1 VIGAKGTLRGLAL
14 VAATALLAMP
24 IGLAPANAEPDY
36 PPSFYAIQAS
46 SFTAKVHTALNF
58 TAQTYKKNSDVSVN
72 VTVSGDEV
80 GSQSVSADRKG
91 IAHAKVTFDKVGT
104 NVVTMSGT
112 SDTGA
117 PLALSANITVT
128 EDGDVTTVNN
138 GGTGGNGDNGTGG
151 DNGSSG
157 GDNNTTTTT
166 NNSTDGGQAD
176 AASGIPF
183 FGGGL
188 PRTGGDIAATVLIG
202 LVLLA
207 GGGLLVFAARRRRA

>member
-1 VIGAKGTLRGLAL
+1 
-14 VAATALLAMP
+14 MP

-58 TAQTYKKNSDVSVN
+58 TAQTYKKNSDVSVS
-72 VTVSGDEV
+72 VTFSGDEV
-80 GSQSVSADRKG
+80 GSQSVAADRKG

-138 GGTGGNGDNGTGG
+138 GDNGSNGGSGDNGT
-151 DNGSSG
+151 SG
-157 GDNNTTTTT
+157 GDNATT
-166 NNSTDGGQAD
+166 NTNTSSDGGQAD
-176 AASGIPF
+176 ASSGIPF

-202 LVLLA
+202 VVLLA
-207 GGGLLVFAARRRRA
+207 GGALLVFAARRRRA